1 MAVTILV
8 LVIIGL
14 VLGVLIYVANLVIP
28 QKVKGLGKIDE
39 ISSLLPGANCGA
51 CGNPSCYGYARLLSG
66 DPEYISK
73 NPCSLIL
80 GDNEKLQQL
89 EEVLGINI
97 DSSDIARKAVIR
109 CNGKSELIYD
119 YSGVITCKGAAQL
132 LRGYKKCAFA
142 CIGLGDCVAI
152 CPHDAI
158 SINAEKRI
166 AVIDPE
172 TCIGCGLCVVEC
184 PQNMIDL
191 IPPQTK
197 VVLLC
202 NYQTLRDLTS
212 REKCESG
219 CVHCRKCL
227 NACEY
232 DAITFNAQRGIPE
245 FDNEKCILCRKCI
258 EVCPSSCLAEFSE
271 AGTPLESAV

>member
-14 VLGVLIYVANLVIP
+14 VLGVLIYIANLVIP

-119 YSGVITCKGAAQL
+119 YSGITTCKGAAQL

-142 CIGLGDCVAI
+142 CLGLGDCVAI

-158 SINAEKRI
+158 SINTEKGI

-172 TCIGCGLCVVEC
+172 KCIGCGLCVVEC
-184 PQNMIDL
+184 PQNMIEL

-202 NYQTLRDLTS
+202 NYQTLRDLTG

-219 CVHCRKCL
+219 CIHCRKCL

-232 DAITFNAQRGIPE
+232 DAITFNTQRGIPE
-245 FDNEKCILCRKCI
+245 FDNEKCTLCRKCI

-271 AGTPLESAV
+271 VGTPLKSAV

>member
-1 MAVTILV
+1 MTTTMVV

-14 VLGVLIYVANLVIP
+14 ALGILIYIANLVIP
-28 QKVKGLGKIDE
+28 QKVKGLGKIDQ

-80 GDNEKLQQL
+80 GDTEKLQEL
-89 EEVLGINI
+89 EDVLEINI

-109 CNGKSELIYD
+109 CNGRSESVYD
-119 YSGVITCKGAAQL
+119 YSGVTTCKGAAQL
-132 LRGYKKCAFA
+132 LRGYKKCAYA
-142 CIGLGDCVAI
+142 CLGLGDCVNT

-158 SINAEKRI
+158 NIDSDKGIV
-166 AVIDPE
+166 VIDRE
-172 TCIGCGLCVVEC
+172 VCIGCGLCVVEC
-184 PQNMIDL
+184 PQNMISL
-191 IPPQTK
+191 IPPHTK

-202 NYQTLRDLTS
+202 NYQTLRDLPG
-212 REKCESG
+212 REKCDFG
-219 CVHCRKCL
+219 CIHCRKCL

-232 DAITFNAQRGIPE
+232 DAINFNTGRGIPE
-245 FDNEKCILCRKCI
+245 FDNEKCTLCLKCI
-258 EVCPSSCLAEFSE
+258 EVCPSSCLAEFSKI
-271 AGTPLESAV
+271 GTLLKSNA

>member
-14 VLGVLIYVANLVIP
+14 VLGVFIYIANLVIP

-73 NPCSLIL
+73 NPCSQIL
-80 GDNEKLQQL
+80 GDNEVLQKL
-89 EEVLGINI
+89 EEVLGIDI
-97 DSSDIARKAVIR
+97 DSADIARKAVVR

-119 YSGVITCKGAAQL
+119 YSGLTTCKGAAQL
-132 LRGYKKCAFA
+132 LRGYKKCAYA
-142 CIGLGDCVAI
+142 CLGLGDCVAV
-152 CPHDAI
+152 CPHAAI
-158 SINAEKRI
+158 SINMEKGI
-166 AVIDPE
+166 AVIDRVK
-172 TCIGCGLCVVEC
+172 CIGCGLCVVEC

-202 NYQTLRDLTS
+202 NYQTLRDITG

-219 CVHCRKCL
+219 CIHCRKCL
-227 NACEY
+227 NACEH
-232 DAITFNAQRGIPE
+232 DAITFNTERGIPE
-245 FDNEKCILCRKCI
+245 FDNEKCTLCRKCI

-271 AGTPLESAV
+271 VTASLKSAV

>member
-1 MAVTILV
+1 MAVTIIV

-28 QKVKGLGKIDE
+28 QKVKGLGKIDQ
-39 ISSLLPGANCGA
+39 ISALLPGANCGA

-66 DPEYISK
+66 DAEYISK
-73 NPCSLIL
+73 NPCTQIL
-80 GDNEKLQQL
+80 GDIEVLQKL

-97 DSSDIARKAVIR
+97 DSSDIARKSVIR
-109 CNGKSELIYD
+109 CNGKSELVYD
-119 YSGVITCKGAAQL
+119 YSGVTTCKGAAQL
-132 LRGYKKCAFA
+132 LRGYKKCAYA
-142 CIGLGDCVAI
+142 CLGLGDCVAV

-158 SINAEKRI
+158 NIDSEKGI
-166 AVIDPE
+166 AVIDQE
-172 TCIGCGLCVVEC
+172 KCIGCGLCVGEC

-191 IPPQTK
+191 ISPQTK

-202 NYQTLRDLTS
+202 NYQTLRDLPG

-219 CVHCRKCL
+219 CIHCRKCL

-232 DAITFNAQRGIPE
+232 EAITFNTERGIPE
-245 FDNEKCILCRKCI
+245 FDNDKCILCGKCI
-258 EVCPSSCLAEFSE
+258 EVCPSSCLADFSQV
-271 AGTPLESAV
+271 GTSQKTAV

>member
-1 MAVTILV
+1 MTVSILV

-28 QKVKGLGKIDE
+28 QKVKGLGKIDQ

-66 DPEYISK
+66 DADYISK

-80 GDNEKLQQL
+80 GDTEKLQQL
-89 EEVLGINI
+89 EDVLGINI
-97 DSSDIARKAVIR
+97 DSSDIARKAIVR
-109 CNGKSELIYD
+109 CNGYSELIYD

-132 LRGYKKCAFA
+132 LRGYKKCAYA
-142 CIGLGDCVAI
+142 CLGLGDCVAV
-152 CPHDAI
+152 CPHNAV
-158 SINAEKRI
+158 SINSEKGV
-166 AVIDPE
+166 AVIDRNR
-172 TCIGCGLCVVEC
+172 CIGCGLCAAEC

-191 IPPQTK
+191 IQPQTK

-202 NYQTLRDLTS
+202 NYQLLRDIPG
-212 REKCESG
+212 REKCDSG
-219 CVHCRKCL
+219 CIHCRKCL

-232 DAITFNAQRGIPE
+232 DAITFNKDRGIPE
-245 FDNEKCILCRKCI
+245 FDIEKCTLCRKCI
-258 EVCPSSCLAEFSE
+258 EICPSSCLAEFSQV
-271 AGTPLESAV
+271 GTSLTTLV

>member
-1 MAVTILV
+1 MTTTIIV

-14 VLGVLIYVANLVIP
+14 ALGILIYVVNLVIP
-28 QKVKGLGKIDE
+28 QKVKGLEKIE
-39 ISSLLPGANCGA
+39 QISSLLPGANCGA
-51 CGNPSCYGYARLLSG
+51 CGNPSCFGYARILSG
-66 DPEYISK
+66 DADYISK

-89 EEVLGINI
+89 EDVLGINI
-97 DSSDIARKAVIR
+97 DSSNIARKAVIR
-109 CNGKSELIYD
+109 CNGGSELVYD
-119 YSGVITCKGAAQL
+119 YSGVTTCKGAAQL
-132 LRGYKKCAFA
+132 LRGYKQCPYA
-142 CIGLGDCVAI
+142 CLGLGDCVAI

-158 SINAEKRI
+158 NINPEKRI
-166 AVIDPE
+166 AVIDRE
-172 TCIGCGLCVVEC
+172 KCIGCGLCIVEC

-202 NYQTLRDLTS
+202 NYQALRDLPG

-219 CVHCRKCL
+219 CIHCRKCL

-232 DAITFNAQRGIPE
+232 DAITFNSQRGIPE
-245 FDNEKCILCRKCI
+245 FDNEKCTLCGKCI
-258 EVCPSSCLAEFSE
+258 EICPSSCLAEFSQVDRSV
-271 AGTPLESAV
+271 ESTV

>member
-1 MAVTILV
+1 MTTTIIV

-14 VLGVLIYVANLVIP
+14 ALGILIYVVNLVIP
-28 QKVKGLGKIDE
+28 QKVKGLEKIE
-39 ISSLLPGANCGA
+39 QISALLPGANCGA
-51 CGNPSCYGYARLLSG
+51 CGNPSCFGYARTLSEDAG
-66 DPEYISK
+66 YISK

-80 GDNEKLQQL
+80 GDIEKLQQL
-89 EEVLGINI
+89 EDVLGINI

-109 CNGKSELIYD
+109 CNGRSEPVYD
-119 YSGVITCKGAAQL
+119 YSGVTTCKGAAQL
-132 LRGYKKCAFA
+132 LRGYKQCAYA
-142 CIGLGDCVAI
+142 CLGLGDCVAV

-158 SINAEKRI
+158 SIDSEKRI
-166 AVIDPE
+166 AAINREKCV
-172 TCIGCGLCVVEC
+172 GCGLCLAEC

-202 NYQTLRDLTS
+202 NYQTLRDLPG

-219 CVHCRKCL
+219 CIHCRKCL

-232 DAITFNAQRGIPE
+232 DAITFNTQRGIPE
-245 FDNEKCILCRKCI
+245 FDNEKCTLCGKCI
-258 EVCPSSCLAEFSE
+258 EVCPSSCLAEFSQVRT
-271 AGTPLESAV
+271 ALSSPV